1 MGDFLMRLVI
11 RDMGVGGMR
20 ISVRFILK
28 PNQKAHA
35 SFLEL
40 NRTGV
45 CTFLFCTFLVN
56 LMTSFMYLSL
66 RLPSS
71 DTMGLAK

>member
-1 MGDFLMRLVI
+1 MRLII
-11 RDMGVGGMR
+11 RDMGVVDMR

-35 SFLEL
+35 SFSEL
-40 NRTGV
+40 NL
-45 CTFLFCTFLVN
+45 CTFLLCTFLVN

-66 RLPSS
+66 RLPSN
-71 DTMGLAK
+71 DNMGLVK